1 VIAPEWFSLG
11 RRTLTQR
18 LLTALVTMFRGLG
31 SWRGPDA
38 DRFIGQAVPLVQGA
52 QRALGTL
59 TAAYIASQAS
69 LALGRP
75 VAPPGVR
82 EAAMV
87 HLRVGV
93 TANQVYRRPFVT
105 LYSALAKDVPFSD
118 ALDRAESRLEQIG
131 GFDLQQTYAEAARD
145 AMRRLPAD
153 SAPSGWRRVLVG
165 EENCALCVVASTQR
179 YRVAE
184 LNPLHPNCD
193 CRVEPVFGETGQ
205 VLEPELVDTVKA
217 AVAELTGETDG
228 SLRGTDLR
236 RLLVSMTPEHGE
248 LGSVLVRP
256 RDHFTTPADLPV

>member
-1 VIAPEWFSLG
+1 VIAPEQFSLG
-11 RRTLTQR
+11 RTTLTQR

-31 SWRGPDA
+31 SWREPDA
-38 DRFIGQAVPLVQGA
+38 DRFVGQAVPLVQGA
-52 QRALGTL
+52 QRALGGL
-59 TAAYIASQAS
+59 TAAYVASQAS

-87 HLRVGV
+87 NLRAGV
-93 TANQVYRRPFVT
+93 TPFQVYRRPFVT
-105 LYSALAKDVPFSD
+105 LYRWLSEGLRFPEALE
-118 ALDRAESRLEQIG
+118 RAENRLEQIG

-145 AMRRLPAD
+145 AMRQLPAD

-179 YRVAE
+179 YTVAD
-184 LNPLHPNCD
+184 LNPLHANCD
-193 CRVEPVFGETGQ
+193 CRVEPVFGETDQ
-205 VLEPELVDTVKA
+205 VLEPELADTVKA
-217 AVAELTGETDG
+217 AVAELTGEEI

-248 LGSVLVRP
+248 LGPVLVRP
-256 RDHFTTPADLPV
+256 RDHFTTAAELPL